1 MHIYETKPN
10 CLDDRDNNTFSRN
23 LRKIQSNILPH
34 NHEEQPGCKLIP
46 KRRSFIQAFD
56 FKIILKKQEIIMI
69 STPTQNY

>member
-1 MHIYETKPN
+1 MKQNPIVLMIELTIHFQEISEKFN
-10 CLDDRDNNTFSRN
+10 
-23 LRKIQSNILPH
+23 SNILPH
-34 NHEEQPGCKLIP
+34 NQEEQPGCKLIP